1 VEIETSSLQAENG
14 HCGPLVQK
22 LAIML
27 SSYAKAIN
35 KQENRSGS
43 LFKPK
48 TKAKSLS
55 EGDRNYAETCFHY
68 IHQNPPKAKLVENI
82 EDWKFSSY
90 RDYAGLRNGTLP
102 KKELG
107 IDTFNISNEQ
117 QFRKR
122 SQQMLDI
129 EKVEKIF

>member
-1 VEIETSSLQAENG
+1 
-14 HCGPLVQK
+14 
-22 LAIML
+22 ML